1 MKTNSR
7 KKSKLVLLEEFIN
20 KITTDKKYTNNE
32 IFREYFKYQSPLLL
46 AKDLFKAQNEK
57 LLNNI
62 NDHRLV

>member
-46 AKDLFKAQNEK
+46 AKIYLKPRMRNY
-57 LLNNI
+57 
-62 NDHRLV
+62 